1 MRPIICPIA
10 PSSCVVVGRSGVT
23 QSVIQIFTRI
33 LSSPRVPRSLPL
45 SHRSGQHGDHG
56 THRWRDEETRREPI
70 PVPTCA
76 CSCGQILTYGGQ
88 PSSAT
93 SLTLISVASITD
105 RDTRTHLVHTI
116 SRSWLLHALRQQDEA
131 HARTDDSR
139 IGHELWSLQ
148 EDGNLRASRRLPLPR
163 PSLTSQSSTAPSPA
177 DTSFFF
183 TVIESKTCHKARND
197 AVSFG
202 RIHRFLI

>member
-1 MRPIICPIA
+1 MATMEPIA
-10 PSSCVVVGRSGVT
+10 GETKKRVV
-23 QSVIQIFTRI
+23 
-33 LSSPRVPRSLPL
+33 SP
-45 SHRSGQHGDHG
+45 
-56 THRWRDEETRREPI
+56 T

-148 EDGNLRASRRLPLPR
+148 EDGNLRASRRLPLRTPVSDIAILNCPFPCGHVVFLHR
-163 PSLTSQSSTAPSPA
+163 YREQNLPQS
-177 DTSFFF
+177 
-183 TVIESKTCHKARND
+183 EK
-197 AVSFG
+197 
-202 RIHRFLI
+202 